1 MTTPSLFKQP
11 SALLPLA
18 MSLVATALF
27 AYYVLTHGYDA
38 SAPPHDERAPARIW
52 QLLMGLQLPI
62 ILWFAVR
69 WLPRDPRRA
78 LIVLA
83 LQFVAGVTAVVPVVY
98 FGG

>member
-11 SALLPLA
+11 SARLPLA

-52 QLLMGLQLPI
+52 NC
-62 ILWFAVR
+62 
-69 WLPRDPRRA
+69 
-78 LIVLA
+78 
-83 LQFVAGVTAVVPVVY
+83 
-98 FGG
+98 